1 MKSRRN
7 VASAP
12 FGAWALDPT
21 SQTSGMLHAQQL
33 LFRMPSLF
41 LCLGAPQ
48 SRRCW
53 SSAAFHE
60 IYSYMVLHSISS
72 LSSTFVAKKQCKAH
86 WNPFQRCS
94 RYSTRHWSS
103 LIGTWKSWP
112 FPVQQMLQFFP
123 LLSIKKQF
131 ISFPT
136 QMKPL
141 IEKVLSWSCIQFGP
155 LHCSDILFFKRP
167 WFSAHCPQLS
177 KKKIL
182 HLGKPA
188 MPDNKPL

>member
-1 MKSRRN
+1 MIPVGTPQSPQLEKTLYVGHIPLKITDWGCMKSRRN

-12 FGAWALDPT
+12 FGVWALDPT

-53 SSAAFHE
+53 SSTAFHE

-94 RYSTRHWSS
+94 RYSTRHWPS

-112 FPVQQMLQFFP
+112 FSVQQ
-123 LLSIKKQF
+123 LLAIFSS
-131 ISFPT
+131 SFHQKT
-136 QMKPL
+136 
-141 IEKVLSWSCIQFGP
+141 I
-155 LHCSDILFFKRP
+155 H
-167 WFSAHCPQLS
+167 QLS
-177 KKKIL
+177 NSNEAFNWKSAFMEL
-182 HLGKPA
+182 HTIWTIAL
-188 MPDNKPL
+188 LWHFVF

>member
-1 MKSRRN
+1 MKSRGN

-12 FGAWALDPT
+12 PGAWALDPT
-21 SQTSGMLHAQQL
+21 SPTSGVLHAQQL

-53 SSAAFHE
+53 SSAAFHK
-60 IYSYMVLHSISS
+60 IYSYVVLHSISS

-112 FPVQQMLQFFP
+112 FSVQ
-123 LLSIKKQF
+123 LLLAIFSS
-131 ISFPT
+131 SFHQKT
-136 QMKPL
+136 
-141 IEKVLSWSCIQFGP
+141 I
-155 LHCSDILFFKRP
+155 H
-167 WFSAHCPQLS
+167 QLS
-177 KKKIL
+177 NSDEAFNWKSAFMELRTVWTIAL
-182 HLGKPA
+182 
-188 MPDNKPL
+188 